1 MNPRK
6 KLLVFVSF
14 FVLAFIYYRLRVL
27 LFYSDGGVSFLRGVT
42 GLTIHHYHYGLII
55 VLIASLLLVFYR
67 VDGFSVGL
75 MGFGLGSVFD
85 SFVSRLFSVSDRVR
99 EISVYNESFVLTM
112 IVFVNVVLL
121 SLVFYLLE
129 ARARLSQKV

>member
-1 MNPRK
+1 
-6 KLLVFVSF
+6 
-14 FVLAFIYYRLRVL
+14 
-27 LFYSDGGVSFLRGVT
+27 
-42 GLTIHHYHYGLII
+42 LII